1 MMTEKRYSDL
11 GAVTPEGMEI
21 YNRSRSFI
29 AGIVGDNT
37 PEDRI
42 KQRCVIATGD
52 LAVADILR
60 FKSDPVAAG
69 LAALE
74 TGAPIFVDIK
84 MVEAGVLKR
93 GHKSPVVTAI
103 GRGDDL
109 AEKEGITRTSAGFL
123 EMKGELSGSI
133 VVIGNAPSALLT
145 LCDLIERSEAEPAL
159 VIGVPVGFVNAAESK
174 ERLRGI
180 AVPSISTVGT
190 RGGTP
195 IAVAAINEIINMR
208 HGREEL

>member
-1 MMTEKRYSDL
+1 MTEKRYSDL

-29 AGIVGDNT
+29 AGIVGDET
-37 PEDRI
+37 PEDGI

-60 FKSDPVAAG
+60 FQADPVAAG

-74 TGAPIFVDIK
+74 AEAAIYVDIR

-103 GRGDDL
+103 GRGDEL
-109 AEKEGITRTSAGFL
+109 AERDGITRTSAGFMEL
-123 EMKGELSGSI
+123 EGELSGSI

-145 LCDLIERSEAEPAL
+145 LCDLIEEGRTKPAL

-180 AVPSISTVGT
+180 DIPSISTAGT